1 MAAKY
6 YLAGPMTGLPQFN
19 FPMFERVSKALRAQG
34 YDVVSPH
41 EHDTVEVQVAAL
53 KSKDGKLDA
62 AGKVGGRTWG
72 QILADDV
79 ILLADGGITGIIFLP
94 GWEAS
99 SGAKLEATVGLMKQ
113 FRFMRWD
120 EYLAM
125 PVLMARFSVACA
137 LHQEFTK

>member
-1 MAAKY
+1 MSTKY
-6 YLAGPMTGLPQFN
+6 YLAGAMSGIPQCN
-19 FPMFERVSKALRAQG
+19 FPLFDRVAKSLRAQG
-34 YDVVSPH
+34 YDVVSPAELDDESDKSH
-41 EHDTVEVQVAAL
+41 AL
-53 KSKDGKLDA
+53 GSADGLSHYKTS
-62 AGKVGGRTWG
+62 GKTWG
-72 QILADDV
+72 DYLSRDV
-79 ILLADGGITGIIFLP
+79 KLLADGGITGIIFLP

-137 LHQEFTK
+137 LHQEFTR